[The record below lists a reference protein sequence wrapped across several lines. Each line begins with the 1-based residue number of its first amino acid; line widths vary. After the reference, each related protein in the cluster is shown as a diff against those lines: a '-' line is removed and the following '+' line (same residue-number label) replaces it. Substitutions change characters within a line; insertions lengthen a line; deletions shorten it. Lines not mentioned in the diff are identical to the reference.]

1 MVTRKVTLG
10 GALPFDAQRAQ
21 QLASLANTFASSI
34 ILQDSRGTF
43 NGKSLLGILS
53 LGKLSGREMTLMA
66 EGRDE
71 LQAAQAMAAALEA
84 DGVGVPS

>member
-1 MVTRKVTLG
+1 MVSRKVILG

-43 NGKSLLGILS
+43 NGKSMLGMLS
-53 LGKLSGREMTLMA
+53 LGKLSGREMLLLA
-66 EGRDE
+66 EGRDAQRAVDE
-71 LQAAQAMAAALEA
+71 LALSLEA
-84 DGVGVPS
+84 EA

>member
-1 MVTRKVTLG
+1 MVSRKVILG

-43 NGKSLLGILS
+43 RTCHGGLPGGASVS
-53 LGKLSGREMTLMA
+53 DFS
-66 EGRDE
+66 
-71 LQAAQAMAAALEA
+71 
-84 DGVGVPS
+84 VG

>member
-1 MVTRKVTLG
+1 MVSRKVILG

-43 NGKSLLGILS
+43 NGKSLLG
-53 LGKLSGREMTLMA
+53 GR
-66 EGRDE
+66 
-71 LQAAQAMAAALEA
+71 
-84 DGVGVPS
+84 